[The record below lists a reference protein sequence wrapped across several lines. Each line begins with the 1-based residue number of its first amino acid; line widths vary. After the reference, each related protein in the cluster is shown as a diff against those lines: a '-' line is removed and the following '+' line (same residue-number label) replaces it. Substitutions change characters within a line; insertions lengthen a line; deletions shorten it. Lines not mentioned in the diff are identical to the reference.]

1 MKKIYLKIAVILVA
15 GCLYTSCLDLEY
27 ENYSSINSENF
38 PINESD
44 LEASTVAVYNTLCNS
59 FIMQWLNNAHWTLN
73 ELTTDELNTSWG
85 NPWQQTERFLW
96 SANNMAG
103 KTCYENYHKGITK
116 ATRMIYAFQN
126 SNVENSKKDKYI
138 AELRVLRAM
147 YAYYLYDLVG
157 PVPIVTDPAVANDVY
172 STWKPTR
179 PTSEEYVSFLANEI
193 LASYQQLDIR
203 QSSENIGRL
212 SQGAAL
218 TLLLKIYMHEKKW
231 QEADGVSKEIM
242 KLGTYS
248 LMPSYASIFDINY
261 EGTNNTESIFIIQR
275 IMSNTSYAWNYFS
288 CVMPPSPA
296 YKFTNA
302 SLTVSGGLKMPW
314 PFYDKYEEGDSRLE
328 TIVRYYTDIDG
339 NEVDYRTVTHTKATG
354 AVPMKY
360 SEDPEQEGQLNGND
374 FIVYRYAD
382 VLLSRAEILNELNG
396 PNRESIELINQVRE
410 RAHVGKIKLG
420 DYTRETLR
428 DFLLEER
435 GRELYCEGHRR
446 PDLIRFG
453 KFIDKARE
461 KGFDAQDYH
470 VLFPIPQSALN
481 ENPNL
486 VQNPGYEN

>member
-1 MKKIYLKIAVILVA
+1 MK
-15 GCLYTSCLDLEY
+15 
-27 ENYSSINSENF
+27 
-38 PINESD
+38 
-44 LEASTVAVYNTLCNS
+44 
-59 FIMQWLNNAHWTLN
+59 
-73 ELTTDELNTSWG
+73 
-85 NPWQQTERFLW
+85 
-96 SANNMAG
+96 
-103 KTCYENYHKGITK
+103 
-116 ATRMIYAFQN
+116 
-126 SNVENSKKDKYI
+126 
-138 AELRVLRAM
+138 
-147 YAYYLYDLVG
+147 
-157 PVPIVTDPAVANDVY
+157 
-172 STWKPTR
+172 
-179 PTSEEYVSFLANEI
+179 
-193 LASYQQLDIR
+193 
-203 QSSENIGRL
+203 
-212 SQGAAL
+212 
-218 TLLLKIYMHEKKW
+218 KKW

-242 KLGTYS
+242 KLGIYS

-314 PFYDKYEEGDSRLE
+314 SFYDKYEEGDSRLE
-328 TIVRYYTDIDG
+328 TIVRYYIDIDG

-360 SEDPEQEGQLNGND
+360 SEDPEQEGQLSGND

-396 PNRESIELINQVRE
+396 PNQESIELINQVRE